1 MAERVVIAAG
11 GTGGHVFPALAVAG
25 ELRARGVSVDF
36 IGTAAGMEATLV
48 PEHGFPLHTLQMR
61 GLRGKGLGRWL
72 QAPWRVWRAVL
83 QARRILRRQ
92 QTQAVLGM
100 GGYVAA
106 PVGLAA
112 WSLGLPLC
120 LHEQNAVAGL
130 SNRLLAPLAR
140 RIFLGFPEAGLRR
153 GEWVGNPVRAEI
165 AALPE
170 PRQRMGHGGPV
181 RLLIM
186 GGSQGAKVLNEIV
199 IAALQ
204 ALPTAERPEIWHQAG
219 RDHAQAVATRYAEA
233 GIPARVEAFIGD
245 MAGALAWADL
255 AVCRAG
261 AATVAEL
268 AAAGLGAVLIPYP
281 FAVDDHQ
288 AANARF
294 LEKAGAAVMLR
305 QGGLDGAGLLAVLT
319 PLLAEKE
326 KRLAWAEAARASAKV
341 DAAARVAAAC
351 AEMTGYRYA

>member
-140 RIFLGFPEAGLRR
+140 RVFLGFPEAALRR

-165 AALPE
+165 ATLPE
-170 PRQRMGHGGPV
+170 PGQRLVHEGRV

-186 GGSQGAKVLNEIV
+186 GGSQGAKVL
-199 IAALQ
+199 
-204 ALPTAERPEIWHQAG
+204 
-219 RDHAQAVATRYAEA
+219 
-233 GIPARVEAFIGD
+233 
-245 MAGALAWADL
+245 
-255 AVCRAG
+255 
-261 AATVAEL
+261 
-268 AAAGLGAVLIPYP
+268 
-281 FAVDDHQ
+281 
-288 AANARF
+288 
-294 LEKAGAAVMLR
+294 
-305 QGGLDGAGLLAVLT
+305 
-319 PLLAEKE
+319 
-326 KRLAWAEAARASAKV
+326 
-341 DAAARVAAAC
+341 
-351 AEMTGYRYA
+351 

>member
-1 MAERVVIAAG
+1 MAERVIIAAG

-48 PEHGFPLHTLQMR
+48 PEHGFLLHTLQMR
-61 GLRGKGLGRWL
+61 GLRGKGLGHWL

-140 RIFLGFPEAGLRR
+140 RIFLGFPGAGLRR

-170 PRQRMGHGGPV
+170 PWQRMGHGGPV

-219 RDHAQAVATRYAEA
+219 REHAQAVAARYAEA
-233 GIPARVEAFIGD
+233 GIPARVEAFIAD
-245 MAGALAWADL
+245 MAAALAWADL

-319 PLLAEKE
+319 PLLAEGE

-351 AEMTGYRYA
+351 AEMTGYRDA

>member
-25 ELRARGVSVDF
+25 ELRARGVGVDF
-36 IGTAAGMEATLV
+36 IGTAAGMEAALV
-48 PEHGFPLHTLQMR
+48 PAHGFPLHTLQMR

-140 RIFLGFPEAGLRR
+140 RVFLGFPEAALRR

-165 AALPE
+165 ACLPE
-170 PRQRMGHGGPV
+170 PRQRLVHEGRV

-199 IAALQ
+199 VAALQ
-204 ALPTAERPEIWHQAG
+204 ALPESQRPEVWHQAG
-219 RDHAQAVATRYAEA
+219 RDHAQAVAARYAEA
-233 GIPARVEAFIGD
+233 GIPARVEAFIAD
-245 MAGALAWADL
+245 MAAALAWADL

-319 PLLAEKE
+319 PLLVDGE

-351 AEMTGYRYA
+351 AEMTGYRDA